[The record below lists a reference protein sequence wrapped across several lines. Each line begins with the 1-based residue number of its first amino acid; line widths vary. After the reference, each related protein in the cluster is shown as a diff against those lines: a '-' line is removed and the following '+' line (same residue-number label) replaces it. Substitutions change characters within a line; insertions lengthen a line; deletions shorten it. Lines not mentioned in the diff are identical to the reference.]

1 MSPTAT
7 ENSERLA
14 PNAPPSR
21 SWIRNSPLRRGEANA
36 MTVSGETGQVA
47 SRPDSGSRM
56 IDEAKVVNKKLGD
69 CLLRPV

>member
-1 MSPTAT
+1 
-7 ENSERLA
+7 
-14 PNAPPSR
+14 
-21 SWIRNSPLRRGEANA
+21 LRRGEANA